1 MLYFLFPT
9 KTLPN
14 SGNKFTK
21 AELHKDKNRNNK
33 RKISI
38 KLLKVESKLGLLSQ
52 AVAMWNGKKTSHILQ
67 RLRK

>member
-1 MLYFLFPT
+1 MLYFLLST

-21 AELHKDKNRNNK
+21 AELHSDKNRNNK

-38 KLLKVESKLGLLSQ
+38 KLLKVESKQTSQQVTEVCALLSQ
-52 AVAMWNGKKTSHILQ
+52 AAAMWNGQ
-67 RLRK
+67 